1 MATVTGAQLLVR
13 MLKAEGVKHVFTLSG
28 LHIAPIYAA
37 CVEEGIAVVDT
48 RHEQGA
54 AHAADAMAR
63 LTRGIGVCAVTAG
76 PGVTD
81 ALTGIAN
88 AFAASSPVLLLG
100 GAAPTFNAGRGSLQ
114 EMEQVDLFTRITKW
128 SDRIP
133 SPDRVP
139 VYLAKAFRTMLTGRP
154 GPVFLEVPWDVLS
167 NGVDDE
173 EVKLPVSYR
182 TLARQPGDEAFIARA
197 AQLFTKAARP
207 AIIAGGSIWW
217 DDAAAPLAALAAKLG
232 APVYLNGAGRGCLPA
247 DHPHFFSQTR
257 KEALA
262 EADVVL
268 IAGTPLD
275 FRLGYG
281 AGIGEEARIIQVDS
295 DPTEIGRNRA
305 VEVGIIGDSRT
316 VLTQLAAAVGGPA
329 GEGRTASARS
339 GDWLEGLRARETKK
353 AAKQAVF
360 EASTQ
365 TPVHH
370 FRLARELD
378 RVARACG
385 DAMFVADGGNWVAI
399 AAKVIK
405 LSKPGRWLDPGPL
418 GCLGVGAPF
427 AIAAKLLHPD
437 RTVFVI
443 QGDGSFGLNGFD
455 FETALRF
462 KLPMVCVVG
471 NDAAWGQIRLPQ
483 VQFHGVEKS
492 PGTLLA
498 PTRYDKVVEAFGGYG
513 ELVTDP
519 EQIGAALERAVASNT
534 VACVN
539 VMLDP
544 EAPAASG
551 AQGYAI

>member
-1 MATVTGAQLLVR
+1 MGTSTGAQLLAR
-13 MLKAEGVKHVFTLSG
+13 MLKAEGVRHVFTLSG

-37 CVEEGIAVVDT
+37 CVEEGIRIVDT
-48 RHEQGA
+48 RHEQAA
-54 AHAADAMAR
+54 AHAADATAR
-63 LTRGIGVCAVTAG
+63 LTRGIGVACVTAG

-81 ALTGIAN
+81 AITGIAN

-100 GAAPTFNAGRGSLQ
+100 GAAPGFNAGKGSLQ

-133 SPDRVP
+133 APDRVP
-139 VYLAKAFRTMLTGRP
+139 TFLAKAFRTMLSGRP
-154 GPVFLEVPWDVLS
+154 GPVFLECPWDVLS
-167 NGVDDE
+167 NGADDDE
-173 EVKLPVSYR
+173 CKLPTAYR
-182 TLARQPGDEAFIARA
+182 TRARTPGDPREVDRA
-197 AQLFTKAARP
+197 VALLSRAERP
-207 AIIAGGSIWW
+207 AIIAGSSIWW
-217 DDAAAPLAALAAKLG
+217 DDAPAPLAALAAKLG
-232 APVYLNGAGRGCLPA
+232 APVYLNGSGRGCMPSG
-247 DHPHFFSQTR
+247 HPHFFTHTR
-257 KEALA
+257 KDALG

-281 AGIGEEARIIQVDS
+281 AAIGEAATLIQIDN
-295 DPTEIGRNRA
+295 DPIEIGRNRA
-305 VEVGIIGDSRT
+305 VEVGIIGDSRS
-316 VLTQLAAAVGGPA
+316 VLAQIGEALPAARAPGAWMAQLR
-329 GEGRTASARS
+329 ER
-339 GDWLEGLRARETKK
+339 ELRK

-360 EASTQ
+360 ERSEQ

-370 FRLARELD
+370 FRLAHELD
-378 RVARACG
+378 RVAREAG
-385 DAMFVADGGNWVAI
+385 DSMFVADGGNWVAI

-405 LSKPGRWLDPGPL
+405 LDKPGRWLDPGPL

-437 RTVFVI
+437 RPVFVI

-483 VQFHGVEKS
+483 VQMFGEDKS

-498 PTRYDKVVEAFGGYG
+498 PTRYDKVVEALGGYG

-519 EQIGAALERAVASNT
+519 AQIRAALQRAVASGT

>member
-1 MATVTGAQLLVR
+1 MGTSTGAQLLVR
-13 MLKAEGVKHVFTLSG
+13 MLKAEGVRHLFTLSG

-37 CVEEGIAVVDT
+37 CVEEGIQIIDT
-48 RHEQGA
+48 RHEQAA
-54 AHAADAMAR
+54 AHAADATAR
-63 LTRGIGVCAVTAG
+63 LTRGIGVACVTAG

-81 ALTGIAN
+81 AITGIAN

-100 GAAPTFNAGRGSLQ
+100 GAAPSFNAGKGSLQ

-133 SPDRVP
+133 APDRVP
-139 VYLAKAFRTMLTGRP
+139 TFMAKAFRTMLSGRP
-154 GPVFLEVPWDVLS
+154 GPVFLECPWDVLS

-173 EVKLPVSYR
+173 ECKLPTLYR
-182 TLARQPGDEAFIARA
+182 TRARSPGDPDEVARA
-197 AQLFTKAARP
+197 AALLARAERP
-207 AIIAGGSIWW
+207 AIIAGSSIWW
-217 DDAAAPLAALAAKLG
+217 DDAAAPLAALAERLG
-232 APVYLNGAGRGCLPA
+232 APVYLNGSGRGCMPSS
-247 DHPHFFSQTR
+247 HPHFFTQTR
-257 KEALA
+257 KDALG

-281 AGIGEEARIIQVDS
+281 AGIGEAATLIQIDS
-295 DPTEIGRNRA
+295 DAIEIGRNRA
-305 VEVGIIGDSRT
+305 VEVGIIGDSRS
-316 VLTQLAAAVGGPA
+316 VLAQLVAALPARAGGGA
-329 GEGRTASARS
+329 GP
-339 GDWLEGLRARETKK
+339 WLAGLREREQRK

-360 EASTQ
+360 ERSAQ

-370 FRLARELD
+370 FRLAHELD
-378 RVARACG
+378 QVAREVG
-385 DAMFVADGGNWVAI
+385 DSMFVADGGNWVAI

-405 LSKPGRWLDPGPL
+405 LDKPGRWLDPGPL

-427 AIAAKLLHPD
+427 AIAAKLLHPG
-437 RTVFVI
+437 RPVFVI

-462 KLPMVCVVG
+462 KLPMICVVG

-483 VQFHGVEKS
+483 VQMFGEDKS

-498 PTRYDKVVEAFGGYG
+498 PTRYDKVVEALGGHG
-513 ELVTDP
+513 EYVTDP
-519 EQIGAALERAVASNT
+519 EQIRPALLRAVASGT

>member
-1 MATVTGAQLLVR
+1 MGTSTGAQLLVR
-13 MLKAEGVKHVFTLSG
+13 MLKAEGVRHVFTLSG

-37 CVEEGIAVVDT
+37 CVEEGIRIVDT
-48 RHEQGA
+48 RHEQAA
-54 AHAADAMAR
+54 AHAADATAR
-63 LTRGIGVCAVTAG
+63 LTRGIGVACVTAG

-81 ALTGIAN
+81 AITGIAN

-100 GAAPTFNAGRGSLQ
+100 GAAPTFNAGKGSLQ

-133 SPDRVP
+133 APDRVP
-139 VYLAKAFRTMLTGRP
+139 TFLAKAFRTMLSGKP
-154 GPVFLEVPWDVLS
+154 GPVFLECPWDVLS
-167 NGVDDE
+167 NGVDDDE
-173 EVKLPVSYR
+173 CKLPTAYR
-182 TLARQPGDEAFIARA
+182 TRARTPGDPAEVERA
-197 AQLFTKAARP
+197 AALLSRAERP
-207 AIIAGGSIWW
+207 AIIAGSSIWW
-217 DDAAAPLAALAAKLG
+217 DDAPAQLAALAEKLG
-232 APVYLNGAGRGCLPA
+232 APAYLNGSGRGCMPP
-247 DHPHFFSQTR
+247 DHPHFFTHTR
-257 KEALA
+257 KDALG
-262 EADVVL
+262 EADVVI

-281 AGIGEEARIIQVDS
+281 AGIGEGATLIQIDS
-295 DPTEIGRNRA
+295 DALEIGRNRA
-305 VEVGIIGDSRT
+305 VEVGIIGDSRS
-316 VLTQLAAAVGGPA
+316 VLAQLASALPAARAPGP
-329 GEGRTASARS
+329 
-339 GDWLEGLRARETKK
+339 WLKQLREREQRK
-353 AAKQAVF
+353 AAKQAAF
-360 EASTQ
+360 ERSEQ

-370 FRLARELD
+370 FRLAHELD
-378 RVARACG
+378 QVAREAG
-385 DAMFVADGGNWVAI
+385 DSMFVADGGNWVAI

-405 LSKPGRWLDPGPL
+405 LDRPGRWLDPGPL

-427 AIAAKLLHPD
+427 AIAAKLLHPG
-437 RTVFVI
+437 RPVFVI

-455 FETALRF
+455 YETALRF

-483 VQFHGVEKS
+483 VQMFGEEKS

-498 PTRYDKVVEAFGGYG
+498 PTRYDKVVEALGGHG

-519 EQIGAALERAVASNT
+519 AQIRPALLRAVASGT

-544 EAPAASG
+544 EAPVASG

>member
-1 MATVTGAQLLVR
+1 MGTSTGAQLLVR
-13 MLKAEGVKHVFTLSG
+13 MLKAEGVRHLFTLSG

-54 AHAADAMAR
+54 AHAADATAR

-88 AFAASSPVLLLG
+88 AYAASSPVLLLG
-100 GAAPTFNAGRGSLQ
+100 GAAPTFNAGKGSLQ

-139 VYLAKAFRTMLTGRP
+139 TYLAKAFRTMLSGRP

-167 NGVDDE
+167 NGVDDD
-173 EVKLPVSYR
+173 EVKLPTGYR
-182 TLARQPGDEAFIARA
+182 TRARMPGDRVEVERA
-197 AQLFTKAARP
+197 VQLLAHAERP
-207 AIIAGGSIWW
+207 ALIAGSSIYW
-217 DDAAAPLAALAAKLG
+217 DDAAAPLAGVAERLS
-232 APVYLNGAGRGCLPA
+232 APVYLNGSGRGCLPA
-247 DHPHFFSQTR
+247 DHPHFFNHTR
-257 KEALA
+257 KDALA
-262 EADVVL
+262 EADVVV

-281 AGIGEEARIIQVDS
+281 AGIGEGAKIVQIDS
-295 DPTEIGRNRA
+295 DALEIGRNRA
-305 VEVGIIGDSRT
+305 VEVGIIGDSRS
-316 VLTQLAAAVGGPA
+316 VLAQLEAGISRSTRGGA
-329 GEGRTASARS
+329 WLARLRQGEER
-339 GDWLEGLRARETKK
+339 K
-353 AAKQAVF
+353 AEKQAALEKSDQV
-360 EASTQ
+360 
-365 TPVHH
+365 PIHH
-370 FRLARELD
+370 FRLAKELD
-378 RVARACG
+378 TVARAAG
-385 DAMFVADGGNWVAI
+385 DSMFVADGGNYVAI
-399 AAKVIK
+399 AAKVIR
-405 LSKPGRWLDPGPL
+405 LQKPGRWLDPGPL

-427 AIAAKLLHPD
+427 AIAAKLLHPE
-437 RTVFVI
+437 RPVFVI
-443 QGDGSFGLNGFD
+443 QGDGSFGLNGMDFD
-455 FETALRF
+455 TALRF

-483 VQFHGVEKS
+483 VQLFGPEKS

-498 PTRYDKVVEAFGGYG
+498 KTRYDKVVEALGGTG
-513 ELVTDP
+513 ELVTEP
-519 EQIGAALERAVASNT
+519 SKIRPALERAAASGT
-534 VACVN
+534 VSCVN

-544 EAPAASG
+544 EAPATSG